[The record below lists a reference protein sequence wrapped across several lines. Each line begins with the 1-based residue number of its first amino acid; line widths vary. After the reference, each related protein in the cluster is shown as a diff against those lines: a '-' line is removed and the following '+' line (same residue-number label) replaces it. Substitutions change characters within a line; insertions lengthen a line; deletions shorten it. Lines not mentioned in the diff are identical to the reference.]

1 MLILAIV
8 ILIVVILIVL
18 LVGCILYLVKR
29 KKTLNS
35 EAGAAV
41 RMSAITTPA
50 SHTRAEARVTE
61 IHPSTQREETPYS
74 TPQVAYAPEPKDP
87 LLPPPARTNT
97 SENPPP
103 YSGYE
108 DITQYPR

>member
-18 LVGCILYLVKR
+18 LVGCILYLVKQ
-29 KKTLNS
+29 KKTPNS

-50 SHTRAEARVTE
+50 SHTTRAEARVTE
-61 IHPSTQREETPYS
+61 LHPSTQREETPYS
-74 TPQVAYAPEPKDP
+74 TPQVTYAPEPKDP
-87 LLPPPARTNT
+87 LLPPPV
-97 SENPPP
+97 
-103 YSGYE
+103 YSG
-108 DITQYPR
+108 